1 MKVCPSC
8 KTQYTDDS
16 LAFCLQDGTPLVLI
30 EPAFTGGGETD
41 TVIRRREPRPENQ
54 AQSQVTRIPQ
64 PGGSGSKMTVIII
77 ALVVGLIGV
86 LIVLALGLA
95 WLFWPPNQVANDN
108 VANDRS
114 RNVPSNINRR
124 SPAPTPSPSP
134 TSSLNVVFPTAT
146 PRSNTS
152 DDVAISQVG
161 ATIER
166 WREATNALDSES
178 LMNNYAETVDYY
190 RRGSVSSD
198 FVLNDKRR
206 AFERLT
212 AITVTI
218 SNMSI
223 SIDQSGERATAE
235 FDKAWV
241 FQGARAVS
249 GKARSQLRFAR
260 VSGKWLITGE
270 RDLSVYYT
278 R

>member
-54 AQSQVTRIPQ
+54 AQSEVTRIPQ

-108 VANDRS
+108 VANDRNM
-114 RNVPSNINRR
+114 NVPSNINRR

-134 TSSLNVVFPTAT
+134 TSSLNVAFPTAT

-166 WREATNALDSES
+166 RREATNALDSES

-206 AFERLT
+206 AFERFT